1 MFRHKRTSLD
11 RLVTIVKNSSV
22 ADNDIVYRVIYE
34 MNFNTIEEYPPKNWE
49 KKTLFNTLFKKLNRY
64 IKILPIP
71 IIGMD
76 RQYNRQVLTRPV
88 LQGAK
93 YGSIAGLIATW
104 SISTAIAASEL
115 ELGLPISTFYAV
127 IGTSLGSND
136 FITAAYLGFGLH
148 LVTGTILGAV
158 IGGLAVRVEMRKN
171 ITNIFNPYRSI
182 LMGIGTG
189 ILVWLVLFLP
199 ITALIIQ
206 PSIDRIAEILSLG
219 QNNTP
224 FSVFDSDNLS
234 QSFRGI
240 AISAVAFHIIW
251 GAIFGFIISSLLRIR
266 FQSSLLSP
274 SSSSSMMQ
282 NRQFIGSPLKTIYFG
297 LVAGLISSLAI
308 SGLIL
313 LVEKINSLPVGTFY
327 YVLVSALTNSY
338 SGNTE
343 TVIVLGLAL
352 HLLAGSFLGLMMSIP
367 FVLLRNIREDGINRK
382 KMSFIEKYSSIYG
395 IAFGFGLWLMIFLPV
410 TFMIVIPL
418 LNSFEFQDI
427 MIGQRVPTGEVA
439 STTFY
444 GLLSMMDRI
453 IYGALAFNVLYG
465 LLTAIMLQ
473 SFSQKYPVTDNKH
486 ERQDK
491 EADL

>member
-127 IGTSLGSND
+127 IGISLGSID
-136 FITAAYLGFGLH
+136 LITAAYLGFGLH
-148 LVTGTILGAV
+148 LATGTILGAV

-171 ITNIFNPYRSI
+171 IANIFDPYRSI

-189 ILVWLVLFLP
+189 ILVWLILFLP
-199 ITALIIQ
+199 ITALLVQ
-206 PSIDRIAEILSLG
+206 PSVGRIAEILSLH
-219 QNNTP
+219 QENAVL
-224 FSVFDSDNLS
+224 SVIDSDNIT

-240 AISAVAFHIIW
+240 GISAVAFHIVW

-266 FQSSLLSP
+266 LSSA
-274 SSSSSMMQ
+274 SSFMVQ
-282 NRQFIGSPLKTIYFG
+282 YRQFIGSSLRTVYFG

-327 YVLVSALTNSY
+327 YVLVSAITNSY
-338 SGNTE
+338 SSNTE
-343 TVIVLGLAL
+343 TIIAIGLAV
-352 HLLAGSFLGLMMSIP
+352 HLVAGSFLGLVMSIP
-367 FVLLRNIREDGINRK
+367 LIVLRNVRRGVINKRI
-382 KMSFIEKYSSIYG
+382 SFIEKYSPVYG
-395 IAFGFGLWLMIFLPV
+395 IAFGFGLWLLVFLPI
-410 TFMIVIPL
+410 TFMIVVPL

-427 MIGQRVPTGEVA
+427 MVRQRVPTGEVA
-439 STTFY
+439 SATFY

-453 IYGALAFNVLYG
+453 IYGALAFNIFYG
-465 LLTAIMLQ
+465 LVTAIVLQ
-473 SFSQKYPVTDNKH
+473 SFSKKYPVTDNKH
-486 ERQDK
+486 ERQNA
-491 EADL
+491 ADLIRGREGG

>member
-1 MFRHKRTSLD
+1 MT
-11 RLVTIVKNSSV
+11 
-22 ADNDIVYRVIYE
+22 
-34 MNFNTIEEYPPKNWE
+34 
-49 KKTLFNTLFKKLNRY
+49 
-64 IKILPIP
+64 
-71 IIGMD
+71 
-76 RQYNRQVLTRPV
+76 RQYNPQVLSRPV

-93 YGSIAGLIATW
+93 YGAIAGLIATW

-127 IGTSLGSND
+127 IGISLGSID
-136 FITAAYLGFGLH
+136 LITAAYLGFGLH
-148 LVTGTILGAV
+148 LVTGTILGAI

-189 ILVWLVLFLP
+189 ILVWLILFLP

-206 PSIDRIAEILSLG
+206 PSIDRIIEILPVSQENTTLSL
-219 QNNTP
+219 
-224 FSVFDSDNLS
+224 FDGNNLS

-251 GAIFGFIISSLLRIR
+251 GAIFGFIISSLLRNR
-266 FQSSLLSP
+266 FQSSLLSA

-282 NRQFIGSPLKTIYFG
+282 YRQFIGSPLKTIYFG
-297 LVAGLISSLAI
+297 LVAGLVSSLAI

-343 TVIVLGLAL
+343 IVIALGLAL
-352 HLLAGSFLGLMMSIP
+352 HLLAGSFLGLIMSIP
-367 FVLLRNIREDGINRK
+367 FVLLRNIRGEGINRK
-382 KMSFIEKYSSIYG
+382 ISFIEKYSSIYG
-395 IAFGFGLWLMIFLPV
+395 IAFGFGLWLVIFLPV
-410 TFMIVIPL
+410 TFMVVIPL

-427 MIGQRVPTGEVA
+427 MIRQSVPTGQVA

-453 IYGALAFNVLYG
+453 IYGALAFNIFYG

-486 ERQDK
+486 EGQHK
-491 EADL
+491 QADLI